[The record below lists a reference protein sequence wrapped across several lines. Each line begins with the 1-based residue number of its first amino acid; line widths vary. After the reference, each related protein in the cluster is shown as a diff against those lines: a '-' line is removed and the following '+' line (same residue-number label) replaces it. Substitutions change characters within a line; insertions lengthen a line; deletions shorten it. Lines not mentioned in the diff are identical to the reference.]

1 MDELP
6 QRPSTMTEAALMQQA
21 RTAMREGRLVEAR
34 RVLRQVIHEDPT
46 NHAAW
51 LLLAQ
56 ATPDEKLAAA
66 YVERARILQPES
78 PLVKHAGDQL
88 ASGKH
93 TSSSRRGF
101 SLRLLALPLIG
112 LALILALVAGR
123 AGQGALQQLF
133 ALQEEDAKV
142 VLAASDAAQPESRT
156 ISQNTSKTVTGAIP
170 DAGVESS
177 TEAEAASQQA
187 NADTKA
193 GAVSSERVVA
203 FQPVIIAGSDKAL
216 PEAIVKGIESSAT
229 ASAVGSTTS
238 SVEEDIAENETFTVP
253 NSEDVVDDESV
264 EKSSD
269 ESESI
274 NEVDVGE
281 AADTADSDH
290 DVVVAAVESETAET
304 AENDEVVVAEVESET
319 AMEEDVAS
327 NEPAVPASDERWID
341 VNLTTQMLTAYE
353 GQTPVL
359 YSAISSGLWQFP
371 TVTGEFHTWIKYE
384 SQDMTGYHLG
394 YNYDLKDVPYVMYFF
409 EDYAI
414 HGAYWHNNFGTP
426 MSHGC
431 VNMNI
436 PDAEWL
442 YNWAPLGTLVSVHD

>member
-1 MDELP
+1 
-6 QRPSTMTEAALMQQA
+6 MQQA
-21 RTAMREGRLVEAR
+21 RTAMREGRLVDAR

-66 YVERARILQPES
+66 YVERARILQPQS
-78 PLVKHAGDQL
+78 PLVQRAGDQL
-88 ASGKH
+88 ASGKRI
-93 TSSSRRGF
+93 SSPRRQF
-101 SLRLLALPLIG
+101 NWRLALPLIG
-112 LALILALVAGR
+112 LALILGLLASK

-133 ALQEEDAKV
+133 ALQDEDAKV
-142 VLAASDAAQPESRT
+142 VLAAADTAQPESRSAT
-156 ISQNTSKTVTGAIP
+156 QGTANTDTGAIS
-170 DAGVESS
+170 DAGAESGS
-177 TEAEAASQQA
+177 EAKTASQQA
-187 NADTKA
+187 NADTET
-193 GAVSSERVVA
+193 GAVNGDKAVA
-203 FQPVIIAGSDKAL
+203 FQPVMIAGSDKAL

-229 ASAVGSTTS
+229 AIADEVARGERSATS
-238 SVEEDIAENETFTVP
+238 SGEEDIAADETITVP
-253 NSEDVVDDESV
+253 NSEYSVEDESFV
-264 EKSSD
+264 KRSD
-269 ESESI
+269 ESENIDEIES
-274 NEVDVGE
+274 GE
-281 AADTADSDH
+281 AADTADSDQ
-290 DVVVAAVESETAET
+290 DVVVEEIESEAAKSAESDEGVAAEAESETA
-304 AENDEVVVAEVESET
+304 VE
-319 AMEEDVAS
+319 EELAS
-327 NEPAVPASDERWID
+327 NDSAVPASNERWID
-341 VNLTTQMLTAYE
+341 VNLTTQLLTAYE
-353 GQTPVL
+353 GETPVL

-431 VNMNI
+431 VNMNV

-442 YNWAPLGTLVSVHD
+442 YNWAPLGTLVSVHN